1 MGSPEE
7 AVEEEEVEVKVQK
20 YKKLRLM
27 TYNVMMT
34 S

>member
-1 MGSPEE
+1 MGSLEE
-7 AVEEEEVEVKVQK
+7 AVEEEEVKVKVQK

-27 TYNVMMT
+27 TFNVMMT